1 MGPSDS
7 APTAQC
13 GFTLLEIMIALA
25 IIAVAFVALLGLRN
39 SDIVMHDRAR
49 AMIQATALAQQ
60 RLGDTVVGPFPE
72 IGSSEGR
79 FDDDHA
85 GYAWRQDVAAT
96 PFDFVR
102 EVRVSV
108 TWAPAQSERVDLVRY
123 VFQKPAGR

>member
-1 MGPSDS
+1 L
-7 APTAQC
+7 AQG
-13 GFTLLEIMIALA
+13 GFTLLEVMIALA
-25 IIAVAFVALLGLRN
+25 VIAVAFVALLGLRN

-72 IGSSEGR
+72 IGSTEGS
-79 FDDDHA
+79 FDDEHA
-85 GYAWRQDVAAT
+85 RYAWRQDVSPT

-108 TWAPAQSERVDLVRY
+108 TWDPPQPDRVDLVRY
-123 VFQKPAGR
+123 VFQKPSRP

>member
-1 MGPSDS
+1 LGQS
-7 APTAQC
+7 

-49 AMIQATALAQQ
+49 AVIQATALAQQ

-72 IGSSEGR
+72 LGSTEGR
-79 FDDDHA
+79 FEDENA
-85 GYAWRQDVAAT
+85 RYAWRQDVAST
-96 PFDFVR
+96 PFEFAR

-108 TWAPAQSERVDLVRY
+108 TWDALQSERVELIRY
-123 VFQKPAGR
+123 VFQKQSRP